1 MEEITKCQEEA
12 ENAAVPLSLPDDNG
26 LTILRLSDNCR
37 LLTKTRLNSS
47 SGGGMY
53 SGTLR

>member
-1 MEEITKCQEEA
+1 MEEITKRQEEA
-12 ENAAVPLSLPDDNG
+12 ENAAAPLSLPDDNG

-37 LLTKTRLNSS
+37 LLIKTRLNSS